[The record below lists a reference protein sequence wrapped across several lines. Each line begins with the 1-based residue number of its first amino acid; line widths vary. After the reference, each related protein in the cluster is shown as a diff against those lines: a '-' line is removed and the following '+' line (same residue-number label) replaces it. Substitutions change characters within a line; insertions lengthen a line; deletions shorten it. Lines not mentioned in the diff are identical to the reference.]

1 MMSSGSVFLFPEK
14 READL
19 FFPEMQA
26 ASVKVIFILPFAARW
41 ARRLT
46 AASGKGMPAVLPL
59 RSSCGGMAS
68 HPPPCYVDASKKE
81 TANADVTGR

>member
-14 READL
+14 REFAL

-26 ASVKVIFILPFAARW
+26 ASVKVIFILSFAARW
-41 ARRLT
+41 ARRLA

-68 HPPPCYVDASKKE
+68 HPPPCYVDA
-81 TANADVTGR
+81 

>member
-26 ASVKVIFILPFAARW
+26 ASVKVTFILPFAALL

-46 AASGKGMPAVLPL
+46 AASGNGMPAVLPL

-68 HPPPCYVDASKKE
+68 HPPPCYVDASKG
-81 TANADVTGR
+81 DRRC